1 MTVKVPYYHQG
12 IKVLSTGMSL
22 VLEIPV
28 LQVVITFGITGF
40 SISLPPREFVNNTKG
55 HCGKDPLPPS
65 TNMVHLEL
73 GDIFVIVL
81 YLQEHA
87 TTTRLMTV
95 CCLEAS
101 WYRIVK

>member
-1 MTVKVPYYHQG
+1 MPYYHQG

-28 LQVVITFGITGF
+28 LQVVIKFGITGF

-95 CCLEAS
+95 CCLEPAGTEL
-101 WYRIVK
+101 